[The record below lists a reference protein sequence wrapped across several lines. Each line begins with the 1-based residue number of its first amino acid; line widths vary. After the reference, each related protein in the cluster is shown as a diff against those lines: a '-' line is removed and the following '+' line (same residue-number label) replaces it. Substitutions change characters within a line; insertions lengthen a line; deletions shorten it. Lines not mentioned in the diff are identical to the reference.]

1 MTFEQLLENS
11 YNLAQSSRDLNTA
24 LEKCHRNIKNG
35 NILWR
40 AIYQE
45 QLDCLS
51 IEAVELQKLVLEC
64 ALYVARGI
72 EKAEKEKRDLNL
84 SIAQKGRLNSFM
96 ERAQKPLFPCLNKK
110 TVSLHAL
117 QPTFVTADC

>member
-24 LEKCHRNIKNG
+24 LEKCHHNIKNG

-45 QLDCLS
+45 QLDGLS
-51 IEAVELQKLVLEC
+51 TEAVELQKLVLEC
-64 ALYVARGI
+64 AVYVARGI
-72 EKAEKEKRDLNL
+72 EQAEKEKRDQNL
-84 SIAQKGRLNSFM
+84 
-96 ERAQKPLFPCLNKK
+96 
-110 TVSLHAL
+110 
-117 QPTFVTADC
+117 